1 MAESKDEAAG
11 VLQLLKTSDEPSAA
25 DVARVRAAVWARV
38 GLAGAVT
45 TAVATGVHGLG
56 HGAEAALNVA
66 ANGSSALNAA
76 SGAGSVGSSL
86 ATGAAAGAKAAWV
99 VTVTKVGLAVA
110 LLGAGGWYG
119 ARSLS
124 STAGSQLAAASAP
137 EAPQTSKSHAEPSR
151 ARIVPAPSV
160 APAAGLRDEGSTMQV
175 TPRARAA
182 ASSDT
187 LDTEVALLG
196 EAQRAL
202 AAGQYSVA
210 LASLD
215 KHAARFPRGAL
226 SSEREA
232 SRAIALCR
240 SGALSRG
247 QKLAQRYVT
256 QHASSPLCTRVRA
269 ACKLTE

>member
-1 MAESKDEAAG
+1 MAESKDETAA
-11 VLQLLKTSDEPSAA
+11 VLELLKTSDEPSSA
-25 DVARVRAAVWARV
+25 DAARVRAAVWARI

-45 TAVATGVHGLG
+45 TAAATGVHSLG
-56 HGAEAALNVA
+56 HGAGASNVAATGSNALNVA
-66 ANGSSALNAA
+66 GTLSSSL
-76 SGAGSVGSSL
+76 GAGA
-86 ATGAAAGAKAAWV
+86 ATGAKAAWV
-99 VTVTKVGLAVA
+99 VTVAKVGLAVT

-119 ARSLS
+119 ARALAPV
-124 STAGSQLAAASAP
+124 TGSQLAGAAAP
-137 EAPQTSKSHAEPSR
+137 GDPVSSKAQAEPAR
-151 ARIVPAPSV
+151 ALLVTPRSV
-160 APAAGLRDEGSTMQV
+160 APPGREETSVAQTASR
-175 TPRARAA
+175 PRAA
-182 ASSDT
+182 ASTDT

-226 SSEREA
+226 SRERDA

-247 QKLAQRYVT
+247 QKLAERYVA